1 MAIVAGDGVIV
12 SDDGAEISVATGGGS
27 GGAEILAC
35 VAVAGILSS
44 PLTPAPE
51 DDAVAELVTL
61 CPCPLSSDGIT
72 ADFEVTASAKS
83 VTDVG
88 GRGREGGVARDSDW
102 G

>member
-1 MAIVAGDGVIV
+1 MANVAGDGVIV
-12 SDDGAEISVATGGGS
+12 SDDGAEISVATGCGS
-27 GGAEILAC
+27 GGAVILAC
-35 VAVAGILSS
+35 IAGIVFSS
-44 PLTPAPE
+44 PLTPE

-72 ADFEVTASAKS
+72 ADFEVTAFAKS